1 MFDVDLAWLA
11 AFERAWPGGA
21 LRTEFDERGFVVLPG
36 VLDLPTVD
44 QLARQIALDD
54 QDERAAGLHPRA
66 ILNRHNLI
74 ELHDCYLNLVDHPA
88 LVAWAAAVLGWN
100 IQLHHTQLVVA
111 PPAPE
116 GSPPGAYGWHQ
127 DNNRMNLDMETPA
140 PHPRVSLKFGL
151 IISDATVSGAANLM
165 VLPGTH
171 VAARPANDLGRD
183 PEGAVEIIGR
193 PGDAVI
199 FDRRLW
205 HSATVNTSSHRRSML
220 FYGYGYRWLRPK
232 SDLDE
237 SRAGNRHRILHQL
250 LGASPSGANG
260 RYEPTDPDVPLRQ
273 AMIDANVSPDLDT
286 DL

>member
-1 MFDVDLAWLA
+1 MIDVDPGWLA
-11 AFERAWPGGA
+11 SFETAWPSET
-21 LRTEFDERGFVVLPG
+21 LRGEFDEQGFVMLPRLLEPSAIDRLAQQI
-36 VLDLPTVD
+36 VLDD
-44 QLARQIALDD
+44 HN
-54 QDERAAGLHPRA
+54 ERAAGLHPRA

-74 ELHDCYLNLVDHPA
+74 EVHDCYLDLVDHPA

-111 PPAPE
+111 PPAPV

-151 IISDATVSGAANLM
+151 IVSDATAGGAANLM
-165 VLPGTH
+165 VMPGTH
-171 VAARPANDLGRD
+171 LSARPGNDLGPAPD
-183 PEGAVEIIGR
+183 GAIEITGR

-205 HSATVNTSSHRRSML
+205 HSATVNISPVNRSML

-237 SRAGNRHRILHQL
+237 MRAGGRHRILHQL

-260 RYEPTDPDVPLRQ
+260 RYEPTDADVPLRQ
-273 AMIDANVSPDLDT
+273 AMIDANVSSGGDAEG
-286 DL
+286 